1 MGYDTG
7 NSQTPIVPTI
17 VGDSKKA
24 KQLAE
29 KLYSEG
35 IFALA
40 IVYPMVARDKARI
53 RNQMNA
59 GFDREDIDTIL
70 NVYEKLG
77 RELKIV

>member
-1 MGYDTG
+1 
-7 NSQTPIVPTI
+7 IPTI

-24 KQLAE
+24 KMLAE
-29 KLYSEG
+29 RLYEEG

-59 GFDREDIDTIL
+59 GMSKEDLDFAL

-77 RELKIV
+77 KELKII